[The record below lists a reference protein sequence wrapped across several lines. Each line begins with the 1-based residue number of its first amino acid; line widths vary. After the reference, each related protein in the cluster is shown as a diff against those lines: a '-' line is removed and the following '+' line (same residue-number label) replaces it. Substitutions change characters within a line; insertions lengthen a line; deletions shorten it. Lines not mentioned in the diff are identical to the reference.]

1 MKFNSQMYKFRL
13 VVPLAALTSAILFAA
28 DWPMRSGGPQRNG
41 WAKSES
47 RITKS
52 NIASLQL
59 LYKYQAE
66 NLGGAQDAL
75 TSPIIN
81 GNLITYRGFK
91 EMLIF
96 SARSDKVFSVDADL
110 NKLLWKSDF
119 EYRAE
124 KPQRQT
130 ATSACPG
137 GLTSP
142 VLMAGSSSAPMHF
155 AAMAS
160 QIPAAVAANP
170 AARVRLRPSPYFPPL
185 SQSIYPLRPHTLSE
199 LAALYTVSADGDLH
213 IVNSSTGG
221 ELIAPLRFLPP
232 NANVTSMNIREN
244 VVYATTA
251 NNCDGYM
258 NALYA
263 VDLLSADRKV
273 SSFTLRFGSFAGS
286 DGTAIGNDGTVYVQ
300 AAYGEGDSMSHY
312 HEAVLALTPKDLKV
326 KDYFLLPGKPVTHA
340 SLAAPGVTPMVF
352 SWKGREM
359 LAAAGTDGRL
369 YLLEAKSLG
378 GADHRTPLF
387 QTDPIAS
394 RSKNYD
400 GNGFRGAFSTWND
413 IDTQNR
419 WIYVPVSGPLENATK
434 LPLVGSVPATGSI
447 LAFKIDGQKDQPGL
461 QPLWVSADIPSPA
474 PVVIAN
480 GIVFALSTGE
490 SPRVAKKNGE
500 PYTTAE
506 REAMAGHAVL
516 YGLDALTGHQ
526 LYSSGNTVSTFSH
539 AGGLAVANG
548 RVYFAAHGNAVYCFG
563 FPKNEPQL
571 AEQ

>member
-1 MKFNSQMYKFRL
+1 MYKFRL
-13 VVPLAALTSAILFAA
+13 AALLAALTSVILFAA

-47 RITKS
+47 RISKS
-52 NIASLQL
+52 NVASLQL
-59 LYKYQAE
+59 LYKYQAGS
-66 NLGGAQDAL
+66 LAGAQDAL

-110 NKLLWKSDF
+110 NKLLWQSDF
-119 EYRAE
+119 EYRSG
-124 KPQRQT
+124 KPRRESGT
-130 ATSACPG
+130 ATCPG

-160 QIPAAVAANP
+160 QIPAVAAATP
-170 AARVRLRPSPYFPPL
+170 GARVRLRPSPYFPPL
-185 SQSIYPLRPHTLSE
+185 SQSVYPLRPNTLSE

-213 IVNSSTGG
+213 VVNSSTGG
-221 ELIAPLRFLPP
+221 ELIAPFRFLPP
-232 NANVTSMNIREN
+232 NAKVTSMNIRNN

-251 NNCDGYM
+251 NNCDGYL

-263 VDLLSADRKV
+263 VDLLSSDRKV
-273 SSFTLRFGSFAGS
+273 SAFTVRFGSFAGS
-286 DGTAIGNDGTVYVQ
+286 DGTAVGNDGTVYVQ
-300 AAYGEGDSMSHY
+300 AAYGEGDSMGNY

-326 KDYFLLPGKPVTHA
+326 KDYFILPGKWVNDA
-340 SLAAPGVTPMVF
+340 NLAAPGVTPMVF
-352 SWKGREM
+352 SWKRREY
-359 LAAAGTDGRL
+359 LAAADKDGRL
-369 YLLEAKSLG
+369 YLLDSKSLG
-378 GADHRTPLF
+378 GADHHKPLF
-387 QTDPIAS
+387 QSDRIAS

-413 IDTQNR
+413 VDTQNR
-419 WIYVPVSGPLENATK
+419 WVYVPVSGPLDRSAK
-434 LPLVGSVPATGSI
+434 LPMTGSPPETGSVV
-447 LAFKIDGQKDQPGL
+447 AFKIDGQKEQPEL
-461 QPLWVSADIPSPA
+461 QPLWVSPEIPSPA
-474 PVVIAN
+474 PAVIAN
-480 GIVFALSTGE
+480 GLVFVLSTGE
-490 SPRVAKKNGE
+490 SPRVAKKNGQ
-500 PYTTAE
+500 PYTDAE

-516 YGLDALTGHQ
+516 HALDALTGQQ
-526 LYSSGNTVSTFSH
+526 LYSSGNAVPTFSH

>member
-1 MKFNSQMYKFRL
+1 MSKLRL
-13 VVPLAALTSAILFAA
+13 VALLAALTSVILFAA

-47 RITKS
+47 RITKA

-59 LYKYQAE
+59 LYRYQAE
-66 NLGGAQDAL
+66 NPPGAQDAL
-75 TSPIIN
+75 TSPIVN

-119 EYRAE
+119 EYRSE

-130 ATSACPG
+130 ATATCPG

-160 QIPAAVAANP
+160 RIPAAAAANP
-170 AARVRLRPSPYFPPL
+170 TARVRLRPSPYFPPL
-185 SQSIYPLRPHTLSE
+185 SQSVYPLRPNTLRE
-199 LAALYTVSADGDLH
+199 LAALYTVSSDGDLH

-221 ELIAPLRFLPP
+221 ELIAPFRFLPP
-232 NANVTSMNIREN
+232 NANVTSMNIRDN

-251 NNCDGYM
+251 NNCDGYL

-273 SSFTLRFGSFAGS
+273 SSFPLRFGGFAGS
-286 DGTAIGNDGTVYVQ
+286 DGTAVGDDGTVYVQ
-300 AAYGEGDSMSHY
+300 APYGEGDSMSRY

-326 KDYFLLPGKPVTHA
+326 KDYFLLPGKSVTDA
-340 SLAAPGVTPMVF
+340 SLASPGVTPMVF
-352 SWKGREM
+352 SWKRQEFIS
-359 LAAAGTDGRL
+359 AADKEGRL
-369 YLLEAKSLG
+369 YLLDAKSLG

-387 QTDPIAS
+387 QTDRIAS

-400 GNGFRGAFSTWND
+400 GNGFRGAFSSWND
-413 IDTQNR
+413 VDTQNR
-419 WIYVPVSGPLENATK
+419 WIYVPISGPLDRSAK
-434 LPLVGSVPATGSI
+434 LPLVGSAPETGSI
-447 LAFKIDGQKDQPGL
+447 AAFKIDGQKEKPEL

-480 GIVFALSTGE
+480 GIIFALSTGE

-500 PYTTAE
+500 PYTAAE
-506 REAMAGHAVL
+506 REAMASHAVL
-516 YGLDALTGHQ
+516 YGLDALIGRQ
-526 LYSSGNTVSTFSH
+526 LYSSGNAVSTFSH